1 MRIFAAALVLLM
13 PLTASAQMRTEVN
26 TPEVKRQVEL
36 TADVVV
42 CGGGLAG
49 VCAAVSAA
57 RHGATVVLVQDRPV
71 LGGNASSEMRMGIV
85 GTKIDDTQETGI
97 LEEMQLRNFYY
108 NPLQL
113 YTMWDDAIY
122 TTVVSEP
129 NITLLLNTSV
139 NDVVMNGER
148 IAAVKAWNI
157 NAYTEYKI
165 NGTIFA
171 DCTGDGILR
180 LSGAKYRH
188 GRENPAEFNENCQA
202 EGDDTKTMGNSI
214 LIQLRK
220 TDVDVPFKAPEW
232 AYHFTDADFDYTV
245 PESTIPG
252 VKFNYKRIYHP
263 HDNNFWWCE
272 FGGNFDTIADA
283 NDIQY
288 ELKRIVYGIWEYMK
302 NHPDGRGKGYELDW
316 IGSLPG
322 KRESTRFVGPHILT
336 QHDVLSGGHFPDVV
350 AYGGW
355 TLDDHHPDAFHK
367 KGAIS
372 VEYTVP
378 QGYGIT
384 FGCLYSVNVPNLM
397 FAGRDISATH
407 MGLSATRVMA
417 TCALLGQAAGT
428 GAAVAIEKGIDPAQV
443 HKEHI
448 AQVQAMLED
457 DDVMLPYR
465 WRTVSELT
473 SSAKVSEDIEV
484 IRNGIDRNW
493 QGQDNGVWVA
503 PNENTITYTW
513 KKPVTV
519 SAARMIFDS
528 ELKVR
533 SKRMRKLEATTER
546 VEIPKV
552 MAKGFKIEA
561 LVGKEWKTLYSDDDN
576 YLRLRKVSFEPV
588 ETKQLRLVVTE
599 TWGAEKA
606 HIFAFDVL

>member
-1 MRIFAAALVLLM
+1 MKSIMRIFAAALVLLM
-13 PLTASAQMRTEVN
+13 SLTASAQMKTEAN
-26 TPEVKRQVEL
+26 TPEVKKQVEL

-108 NPLQL
+108 NPLQR

-202 EGDDTKTMGNSI
+202 EGNDAKTMGNSI

-232 AYHFTDADFDYTV
+232 AYHFTDADFDYSV

-252 VKFNYKRIYHP
+252 MKFNYKRIYHP

-302 NHPDGRGKGYELDW
+302 NHP
-316 IGSLPG
+316 
-322 KRESTRFVGPHILT
+322 
-336 QHDVLSGGHFPDVV
+336 
-350 AYGGW
+350 
-355 TLDDHHPDAFHK
+355 
-367 KGAIS
+367 
-372 VEYTVP
+372 
-378 QGYGIT
+378 
-384 FGCLYSVNVPNLM
+384 
-397 FAGRDISATH
+397 
-407 MGLSATRVMA
+407 
-417 TCALLGQAAGT
+417 
-428 GAAVAIEKGIDPAQV
+428 
-443 HKEHI
+443 
-448 AQVQAMLED
+448 
-457 DDVMLPYR
+457 
-465 WRTVSELT
+465 
-473 SSAKVSEDIEV
+473 
-484 IRNGIDRNW
+484 
-493 QGQDNGVWVA
+493 
-503 PNENTITYTW
+503 
-513 KKPVTV
+513 
-519 SAARMIFDS
+519 
-528 ELKVR
+528 
-533 SKRMRKLEATTER
+533 
-546 VEIPKV
+546 
-552 MAKGFKIEA
+552 
-561 LVGKEWKTLYSDDDN
+561 
-576 YLRLRKVSFEPV
+576 
-588 ETKQLRLVVTE
+588 
-599 TWGAEKA
+599 
-606 HIFAFDVL
+606 